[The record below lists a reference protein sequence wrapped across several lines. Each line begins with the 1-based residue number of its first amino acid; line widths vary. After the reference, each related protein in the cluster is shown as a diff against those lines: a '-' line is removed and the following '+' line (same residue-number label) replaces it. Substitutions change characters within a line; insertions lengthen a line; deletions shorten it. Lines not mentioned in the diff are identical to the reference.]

1 MTTPTL
7 FQCENLSSGVF
18 VLLTMSLNFL
28 NIKDLFE
35 CFLQNESMITEINE
49 SLIKNVNEMKEETKI
64 LFGKIVFNFSI
75 LKSLSRSDVDWNTC
89 FARVITLRSTPSVR
103 FYFRKN
109 VSHNLIN
116 QLVISSTFFT
126 NPNLI
131 SLFNK

>member
-1 MTTPTL
+1 
-7 FQCENLSSGVF
+7 
-18 VLLTMSLNFL
+18 
-28 NIKDLFE
+28 
-35 CFLQNESMITEINE
+35 
-49 SLIKNVNEMKEETKI
+49 MKEETKN
-64 LFGKIVFNFSI
+64 LFKKVIINFSI

-89 FARVITLRSTPSVR
+89 FARVISLKSTPSVR

>member
-1 MTTPTL
+1 MKIFQVEFL
-7 FQCENLSSGVF
+7 FYLRCPSIF
-18 VLLTMSLNFL
+18 P
-28 NIKDLFE
+28 NIQDLFE
-35 CFLQNESMITEINE
+35 FFLQNESMITEINE